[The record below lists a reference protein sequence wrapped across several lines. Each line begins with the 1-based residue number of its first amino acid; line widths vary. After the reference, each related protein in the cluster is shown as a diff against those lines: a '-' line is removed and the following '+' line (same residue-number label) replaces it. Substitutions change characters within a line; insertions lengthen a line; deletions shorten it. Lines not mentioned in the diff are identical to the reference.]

1 MTASISHEVR
11 QPLAAI
17 ATRSDTTL
25 RLIELRPLDLAK
37 VRSNLTTIGSECR
50 RADQVFDN
58 IRALFGG
65 ATLEKRAIDLN
76 EIVLGAI
83 HVLQSELEQRG
94 ITTHTEM
101 TPDLPLVMGHSGQ
114 MQEVI
119 LNLIQNAIDAM
130 RAVKDGRRSLHV
142 RTDRHGRDAIVVA
155 IEDSGPGIAPE
166 KLGSIFDPF
175 VSTKPNGMGLGLAI
189 CRMTIER
196 HGGQL
201 SASSGKNKGAT
212 FRFVLPTQS
221 PLWTATG

>member
-83 HVLQSELEQRG
+83 HVLPQSELEQRG

-155 IEDSGPGIAPE
+155 IEDSVGNCSRKIRQH
-166 KLGSIFDPF
+166 I
-175 VSTKPNGMGLGLAI
+175 
-189 CRMTIER
+189 
-196 HGGQL
+196 
-201 SASSGKNKGAT
+201 
-212 FRFVLPTQS
+212 
-221 PLWTATG
+221 